1 MASGVSLFEFNK
13 NHVSLISY
21 YKNVVISQIDV
32 QNPPFQAMSEITV
45 SAGKLQRLLDYMQQI
60 GLDQVAIAATIN
72 IVPARIMSLDADQ
85 PLPALQY
92 AWLYKAA
99 VKEMQKLGHPIPWA
113 AGIGSEAFE
122 LMCRCVITART
133 LGEALQIA
141 GRYDRLLYP
150 IIGYNVRLLDDGES
164 PSVKLSYRINVPEDE
179 SVLAPAHWDRSGFQ
193 ATVAR
198 ASGLEVWHAF
208 CGWLTG
214 RPIEAEEVRVAAP
227 FLSQDY
233 FEALAEVFR
242 CPIYFDSDENTLKF
256 PRDTLDLRVVHTRES
271 LSEFLD
277 GIVYHLISAER
288 QPASTSTAIKSLVSI
303 DLPSGMPSFTA
314 VAESLHMSESSLRRR
329 LQKENT
335 SYQALKD
342 EIRCEV
348 AIDKLLNE
356 KAKVADLAE
365 YLGFTE
371 PSSFVRSFK
380 SWTGQTPKSYRERI
394 ESLGRA

>member
-1 MASGVSLFEFNK
+1 MT
-13 NHVSLISY
+13 
-21 YKNVVISQIDV
+21 
-32 QNPPFQAMSEITV
+32 EITV
-45 SAGKLQRLLDYMQQI
+45 GAGKFLRLLDYLEQI
-60 GLDQVAIAATIN
+60 GLDARAIAGSVN
-72 IVPARIMSLDADQ
+72 LVPERLKSLDAKQ
-85 PLPALQY
+85 QLPALQY

-99 VKEMQKLGHPIPWA
+99 VRELQTLRKPIPWG
-113 AGIGSEAFE
+113 AGIGSDAFE
-122 LMCRCVITART
+122 MMCRCVITART

-141 GRYDRLLYP
+141 QRYDDMLCP
-150 IIGYNVRLLDDGES
+150 MTGYNIRLLDDGNS
-164 PSVKLSYRINVPEDE
+164 DSVKLSYRVRLEDD
-179 SVLAPAHWDRSGFQ
+179 STMAPSHWDRAAYRG
-193 ATVAR
+193 TVAK

-214 RPIEAEEVRVAAP
+214 RPIEAEEVRVEAP

-233 FEALAEVFR
+233 FESLAAVFR
-242 CPIYFDSDENTLKF
+242 CTIYFDADENTLKF
-256 PRDTLDLRVVHTRES
+256 PRRILERRIVHTGDT

-277 GIVYHLISAER
+277 SIVYHLISAER
-288 QPASTSTAIKSLVSI
+288 EPASTSTAIKSLVMI
-303 DLPSGMPSFTA
+303 DLPSGTPSFAA

-356 KAKVADLAE
+356 NAKIADLAD

-394 ESLGRA
+394 QALGQA